1 MSEEEISIAR
11 VDQAEAALADAK
23 ATYYESGKAEEHKAA
38 FDEAK
43 QEVVAARRA
52 WRQQEEQAG
61 RRSGFVGGD
70 VTREN

>member
-1 MSEEEISIAR
+1 MSEEISIAE

-23 ATYYESGKAEEHKAA
+23 SAFYESGKSEELQGA
-38 FDEAK
+38 FADAK
-43 QEVVAARRA
+43 RDAVAARRA